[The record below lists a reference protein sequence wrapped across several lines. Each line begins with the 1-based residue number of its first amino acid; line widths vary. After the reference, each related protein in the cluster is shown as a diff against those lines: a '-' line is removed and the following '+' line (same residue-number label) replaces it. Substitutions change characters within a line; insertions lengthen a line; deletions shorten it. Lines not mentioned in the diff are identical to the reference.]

1 MIRLDKFL
9 ADMGLGTRS
18 QVKQYLKRGMVT
30 VNQETEKRP
39 ERKVAVGTDTV
50 CFQGSPVVY
59 VEYEY
64 YMLYKPA
71 GCVSAVSDDH
81 YKTVLSYIKEA
92 ARKDLFPVGRLD
104 LDTEGLL
111 FITNDGPLCHELL
124 SPSRHVPKTYYV
136 ETAGEIPKQAVKLFA
151 EGVEIGDAQPTRPG
165 VLEILCAGAVSRAF
179 LTITEGRY
187 HQVKRMF
194 DAIACPV
201 RYLKRVSFGE
211 LKLDESLKPGEYR
224 ALTAAEVALLKKEIK
239 HEKEKKNVADITGQK
254 SSHL

>member
-9 ADMGLGTRS
+9 ADMGIGTRS

-39 ERKVAVGTDTV
+39 ERKVAIGTDTV
-50 CFQGSPVVY
+50 CFQGTPVAY
-59 VEYEY
+59 TEYEY

-71 GCVSAVSDDH
+71 GCVSAVSDGH

-92 ARKDLFPVGRLD
+92 SRKDLFPVGRLD

-111 FITNDGPLCHELL
+111 LITNDGALCHELL
-124 SPSRHVPKTYYV
+124 SPAHHVPKTYYV
-136 ETAGEIPKQAVKLFA
+136 ETAGEIPKQAVPLFA
-151 EGVEIGDAQPTRPG
+151 EGVSIGDAKPTRPG
-165 VLEILCAGAVSRAF
+165 ILEILCTGPVSRAF

-194 DAIACPV
+194 DSIGCPV
-201 RYLKRVSFGE
+201 SYLKRVSFGE
-211 LKLDESLKPGEYR
+211 LQLDESLKPGEYR
-224 ALTAAEVALLKKEIK
+224 ALTAAEVSSLKGGGNRNI
-239 HEKEKKNVADITGQK
+239 IW
-254 SSHL
+254 

>member
-9 ADMGLGTRS
+9 ADMGIGTRS

-39 ERKVAVGTDTV
+39 ERKIGVETDTV
-50 CFQGSPVVY
+50 CFQGNPVVY
-59 VEYEY
+59 TEYAY

-71 GCVSAVSDDH
+71 GCVSAVSDDN
-81 YKTVLSYIKEA
+81 YKTVLSYLKEA

-111 FITNDGPLCHELL
+111 LITNDGPLCHELL
-124 SPSRHVPKTYYV
+124 SPARHVPKTYYV
-136 ETAGEIPKQAVKLFA
+136 ETAGEIPKHAKELFA
-151 EGVEIGDAQPTRPG
+151 AGVEIGDEKPTRPG
-165 VLEILCAGAVSRAF
+165 KLEILSSGAVSRAF

-194 DAIACPV
+194 DSIGCPV
-201 RYLKRVSFGE
+201 TYLKRVSFGA
-211 LKLDESLKPGEYR
+211 LTLDENLQPGEYR
-224 ALTAAEVALLKKEIK
+224 ALTDREIALLKRE
-239 HEKEKKNVADITGQK
+239 A
-254 SSHL
+254 